1 MTFGPF
7 RLNLGERLLER
18 SGVPVSLGARAL
30 EILSVLSRRQGEV
43 VEKKE
48 LIALVWPGV
57 NVDEGSLRF
66 HMNGLRKALGDGKE
80 GARFIATIPGR
91 GYCFVAPVVR
101 VEGSRRPNERGDAP
115 GDQASLPPPLGRM
128 IGREACVDEI
138 TAALLAKR
146 FVTIVGPGGIGKTTV
161 AIAVAHKL
169 MPAFVNGVR
178 FVDLASTTDGK
189 LVPTMI
195 ASAVGLVAHT
205 SNIIPNLIGFLSD
218 KSLLIIL
225 DSCEHV
231 VDDVARAAEAIFAG
245 TPDVHILAT
254 SREALRIDG
263 EQVSQL
269 APLPIPPV
277 QGKLDREALL
287 GFPAVQL
294 FIERV
299 KSSGIAFEMSE
310 FDAPD
315 VARICRNLDGIP
327 LALELAAGRVGAYGI
342 GGIAAL
348 LGDRFALLGNSRRTA
363 NPRHQTLSTALDW
376 SYNLLGDQE
385 RSLLRRLSIFTG
397 AFTLHAAVAVAAF
410 GDQNEI
416 SVMDGIGNLISKSL
430 VSSDLARRT
439 PRYRLL
445 DTTRAYIRE
454 KLIESGEGRDVARR
468 HALHYLEVLD
478 GESRSSAA
486 SDGRGDTQARDDLG
500 NIRVALAW
508 SLSDDGDPEVG
519 TSLAAA
525 AGPLLVDL
533 SLLSECCTWAS
544 RGIDALNES
553 TRGTLREI
561 NLQAALGHSLMF
573 TEGNSERV
581 RECFRRGVEL
591 ARKLD
596 QPLTELRLLGG
607 LHLYHER
614 TGNYRGAVE
623 FAERSEVVA
632 QGIGHPAAL
641 AAAGSFLGLSQ
652 HLVGNHEAARA
663 LLRKALASDA
673 SPQASAIHFGFDYRN
688 RSRITLARHHWLV
701 GEVDQACELA
711 EQTIADA
718 TKLHHPVTICIALI
732 WGITVA
738 LWTGDAEGSER
749 KIDDFVAHA
758 KKHSL
763 NPYSA
768 VGTGYKGE
776 LCVLRGDGHTGV
788 KLLTEALEALH
799 GARYELVTTT
809 LMISLAQG
817 LAQNGEWEEAERTIE
832 ETLHLV
838 ETNGDLLYMPE
849 VLRTKASILARD
861 GAGDLVRAERNFLL
875 ALDCAGRQSALSWEL
890 RTATSFAAMRRAE
903 GRLDEA
909 REILEPVYARFTEGF
924 GTRDLVES
932 KALLGRLA
940 APPEAVREAV

>member
-1 MTFGPF
+1 
-7 RLNLGERLLER
+7 
-18 SGVPVSLGARAL
+18 VDD
-30 EILSVLSRRQGEV
+30 
-43 VEKKE
+43 
-48 LIALVWPGV
+48 IAA
-57 NVDEGSLRF
+57 D
-66 HMNGLRKALGDGKE
+66 
-80 GARFIATIPGR
+80 
-91 GYCFVAPVVR
+91 
-101 VEGSRRPNERGDAP
+101 
-115 GDQASLPPPLGRM
+115 
-128 IGREACVDEI
+128 
-138 TAALLAKR
+138 LLAKR
-146 FVTIVGPGGIGKTTV
+146 FVTIAGPGGIGKTTI

-169 MPAFVNGVR
+169 LPAFADGVR
-178 FVDLASTTDGK
+178 FVDLAATTDAK

-205 SNIIPNLIGFLSD
+205 SNIVPNLIGFLSD

-231 VDDVARAAEAIFAG
+231 VEEVALAADAIFAG
-245 TPDVHILAT
+245 TADVHILAT

-269 APLPIPPV
+269 APLPIPPMHAN
-277 QGKLDREALL
+277 LDREALL

-299 KSSGIAFEMSE
+299 KSSGIAFEMSDY
-310 FDAPD
+310 DAAD
-315 VARICRNLDGIP
+315 IAGICRNLDGIP
-327 LALELAAGRVGAYGI
+327 LAIELAAGRVGAYGI

-348 LGDRFALLGNSRRTA
+348 LGDRFALLGNARRTA

-376 SYNLLGDQE
+376 SYNLLGEQE
-385 RSLLRRLSIFTG
+385 RTLLRRLSIFTG
-397 AFTLHAAVAVAAF
+397 PYTLQAAIAVAAF

-416 SVMDGIGNLISKSL
+416 AVLDGIGNLISKSL
-430 VSSDLARRT
+430 VSSDLAQRI

-454 KLIESGEGRDVARR
+454 KLVESGEQRDVARR
-468 HALHYLEVLD
+468 HALHYLEVLER
-478 GESRSSAA
+478 ESHPAA
-486 SDGRGDTQARDDLG
+486 GGAGSGKTRARDDLG
-500 NIRVALAW
+500 NIRAALSW
-508 SLSDDGDPEVG
+508 SLSEDGDPEVG

-544 RGIDALNES
+544 RGIDALNDA
-553 TRGTLREI
+553 TRGTSREI

-573 TEGNSERV
+573 TEGNSDRV

-591 ARKLD
+591 ARQLD

-614 TGNYRGAVE
+614 TGNYHGAVE
-623 FAERSEVVA
+623 FAERSDVVA
-632 QGIGHPAAL
+632 QSIGHPAAL

-652 HLVGNHEAARA
+652 HLVGNHEEARA

-673 SPQASAIHFGFDYRN
+673 SPDGSAIHFGFDYRN

-701 GEVDQACELA
+701 GEVDQASALA

-718 TKLHHPVTICIALI
+718 ARLQHPVTICIALI
-732 WGITVA
+732 WGITVS
-738 LWTGDAEGSER
+738 LWTGDAAGSER

-768 VGTGYKGE
+768 VGTGYRGE
-776 LCVLRGDGHTGV
+776 LCVLRGDGTTGV
-788 KLLTEALEALH
+788 KLLSEALEALH
-799 GARYELVTTT
+799 AARYELVTTT

-817 LAQNGEWEEAERTIE
+817 LALTGDWQEAERTIE
-832 ETLHLV
+832 HTLHLV

-849 VLRTKASILARD
+849 VLRTKATILARGGD
-861 GAGDLVRAERNFLL
+861 GDLARAEDNFSL
-875 ALDCAGRQSALSWEL
+875 AIECARRQAALSWEL
-890 RTATSFAAMRRAE
+890 RAATSFAALRQAQ
-903 GRLDEA
+903 GRPDEA
-909 REILEPVYARFTEGF
+909 REILAPVYARFSEGY
-924 GTRDLVES
+924 GTRDLVQAR
-932 KALLGRLA
+932 ALLGALRA
-940 APPEAVREAV
+940 AGKDEGSRTSSGS